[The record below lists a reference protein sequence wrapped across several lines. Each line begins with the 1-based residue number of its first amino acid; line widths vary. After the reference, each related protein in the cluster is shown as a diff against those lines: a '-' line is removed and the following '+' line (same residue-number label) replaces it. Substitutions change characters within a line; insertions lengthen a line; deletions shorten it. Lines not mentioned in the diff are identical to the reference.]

1 MQYFQTVDFVSAV
14 CDGAWPWFGFIS
26 AFLSIS
32 FDAESMWK
40 EKSCQMT
47 VRCTSFSAHHQGASL
62 REFQGYFPGI
72 NIIIAIHDNFYN
84 APV

>member
-1 MQYFQTVDFVSAV
+1 MWWSVTL
-14 CDGAWPWFGFIS
+14 IS
-26 AFLSIS
+26 AFLSIL
-32 FDAESMWK
+32 FDAEPMWK